1 MSGIDGNKPPS
12 EVLIDENDD
21 WVIVKKQRITILIP
35 PPSPAA
41 ASLQDDMQ
49 KISSEQA
56 CIAKKSMENCDAAR
70 KKHPKQMTTNKAQEP
85 LLEGIKVSANIKKA
99 QEIATSSHHPVAP
112 VVKANHAS
120 IQGLFHENIEKAGN
134 SFGNI
139 YKEELPVISSQ
150 VTNRIMRAR
159 LLERRVA
166 GFGGLK
172 NWLFTCGFGWF
183 VDILDSEKL
192 GMYQIVSLTMN
203 QLKDMGLDA
212 VGESR
217 QLWGGGSGPEQ
228 LGFWAAVKVG
238 GGWGRGKR
246 DVFSWFRGM
255 AVGGEGLV
263 VCGGLVG
270 RWRVDLQ
277 QGAMDLGGWRRNAVR
292 ANWLAGWT
300 SSKGAVDLGGWR
312 RNVVRAIW
320 PAGEAPRPGGG
331 VLEEASVALVRAC
344 GEKKDMI
351 TVVHG
356 F

>member
-35 PPSPAA
+35 PSSPAA
-41 ASLQDDMQ
+41 TSLQDDMR
-49 KISSEQA
+49 KISSEQT
-56 CIAKKSMENCDAAR
+56 CSAKKSMENCDAAR

-85 LLEGIKVSANIKKA
+85 LLEGMKVSANIKKA
-99 QEIATSSHHPVAP
+99 QENATSSHRPVSP

-120 IQGLFHENIEKAGN
+120 IQGQFHENIEKAGN

-150 VTNRIMRAR
+150 VTHRIMRAR

-212 VGESR
+212 VGPRRKLIHAIESVS
-217 QLWGGGSGPEQ
+217 QPNE
-228 LGFWAAVKVG
+228 FEM
-238 GGWGRGKR
+238 
-246 DVFSWFRGM
+246 FS
-255 AVGGEGLV
+255 
-263 VCGGLVG
+263 
-270 RWRVDLQ
+270 
-277 QGAMDLGGWRRNAVR
+277 
-292 ANWLAGWT
+292 
-300 SSKGAVDLGGWR
+300 
-312 RNVVRAIW
+312 
-320 PAGEAPRPGGG
+320 
-331 VLEEASVALVRAC
+331 
-344 GEKKDMI
+344 
-351 TVVHG
+351 
-356 F
+356 